1 MHHHDHA
8 PHPHL
13 QHCIDTCAACAQICD
28 RCADDMIGMEGGED
42 RELRELCIR
51 LCRDCADL
59 LRIVRPLDEP
69 AFAFDRVAV
78 SNLRRYLRS
87 VRERV

>member
-51 LCRDCADL
+51 RSLC
-59 LRIVRPLDEP
+59 IVRPLDEP
-69 AFAFDRVAV
+69 AFAFDRGVV